1 MGFAYVIKKIMTSIQ
16 MTVEMCMY
24 SEECVISKKYSVNHN
39 KKKKKK
45 ITYICMSINITIFL
59 YMYVCE
65 SVIITL

>member
-39 KKKKKK
+39 KKK

-65 SVIITL
+65 SVVITL